1 MSSPHHQYPVVANVT
16 SDDQDTSLFEKST
29 FVHANTECP
38 ICLDPIIN
46 RALATSG
53 TALAKNMTVLN
64 CHHVM
69 CTACFVTY
77 IQRNHNCPIC
87 RKSMFEMNIDY
98 RQHMYVIPVGTSLGQ
113 RLRQQLTPQESSS
126 ILRISNTRSLRDA
139 PPLSSTRDP
148 LSSTRAPRSS
158 TRAPRS
164 STIAPLS
171 STRAPRSSTI
181 APRSSTRAPRSSTR
195 ASRRAS
201 RSPVRYYSR
210 RRELSDYYDEDYD
223 IEMTDQPDTSNIYH
237 GAGRAA
243 GVMLFIIADIAI
255 MAIWLIS
262 LWLSK

>member
-113 RLRQQLTPQESSS
+113 RLRQQLTPQESNS

-148 LSSTRAPRSS
+148 RSS
-158 TRAPRS
+158 TR
-164 STIAPLS
+164 APLS
-171 STRAPRSSTI
+171 STRAPL
-181 APRSSTRAPRSSTR
+181 SSTRAPRSSTR